1 MSSSLDVSNV
11 ADIVKKLLT
20 HTDSLMNHVY
30 WVKQKFDILPDRDH
44 IATSIN
50 YVDLK
55 EFRHEFLNEIV
66 KTVCEWVYSNKKAK
80 KIIDEYMNEEK
91 RSYLNAHSAL
101 INLAFSKFRK
111 VDGQEVY
118 SQGQFGELLLFNFI
132 QHFFSAVPLL
142 RKMSI
147 TTSYG
152 HERFGADAIH
162 YKYQD
167 NKNIII
173 LGESKVYKS
182 NYQFKKAFK
191 DSLESIIST
200 YNKLTEELDLYVY
213 DDFLDEDLVLIAKS
227 YKRGLLKNVE
237 IQLVCLIA
245 YNETT
250 IFEKKDEAQ
259 IKKEIVKIIE
269 DRCSS
274 LEKQIFEAAKTQ
286 GLLPRLNYIIFPIWD
301 LEELLIKFQCLIG
314 R

>member
-1 MSSSLDVSNV
+1 MSSLLEVNNITDVVNR
-11 ADIVKKLLT
+11 LLT
-20 HTDSLMNHVY
+20 HTTSLMNHVY

-55 EFRHEFLNEIV
+55 EFRHEFVNELV
-66 KTVCEWVYSNKKAK
+66 NTVCEWVYSDKKSQ
-80 KIIDEYMNEEK
+80 KIINEFINEEN
-91 RSYLNAHSAL
+91 RSALNAYSAL
-101 INLAFSKFRK
+101 RTLAFSKFRK
-111 VDGQEVY
+111 IEGKEVY

-142 RKMSI
+142 RKMVI
-147 TTSYG
+147 TTSHG

-162 YKYQD
+162 YKYED

-173 LGESKVYKS
+173 LGESKVYIS
-182 NYQFKKAFK
+182 NYQFKKAFEN
-191 DSLESIIST
+191 SIESILST
-200 YNKLTEELDLYVY
+200 YDKHTEELNLYTY
-213 DDFLDEDLVLIAKS
+213 DDFLDEDLKPIAKS
-227 YKRGLLKNVE
+227 YKKGLLKNVE
-237 IQLVCLIA
+237 IQLVCLVA

-250 IFEKKDEAQ
+250 FIEKKEESQ

-269 DRCSS
+269 KKCSS
-274 LEKQIFEAAKTQ
+274 LDKKIFKVAENT

-301 LEELLIKFQCLIG
+301 LEELLKQFQSLIG